1 MRTFEVGDFVTDDLN
16 AYGEAQIGGRL
27 YVVMKVLPRD
37 CYLIAGRKWGIKEI
51 HANHIDF
58 IDDGVPRPH
67 ITPSVVAGYWI
78 QQLVNCVVEVE

>member
-1 MRTFEVGDFVTDDLN
+1 MRTFQVGDFVTDDLN
-16 AYGEAQIGGRL
+16 ADREARIGGHL

-37 CYLIAGRKWGIKEI
+37 MYLIAGRKWGIKEI
-51 HANHIDF
+51 HANHIAP

-78 QQLVNCVVEVE
+78 QVLCEVIS